1 MNVKRVSVGPLEV
14 NCWLVDDGEGGPVV
28 VIDPG
33 DEADR
38 VLGALDGKTVAAIV
52 LTHAHFDHVGAA
64 GAVKDATGAPLMV
77 HEADAERIT
86 HDAAH
91 GTGGAL
97 FGFGGVVAPP
107 ADVLLR
113 DSDTIEAG
121 RLRFDVLHTPGHTQ
135 GGISLYVR
143 DPDGG
148 AGHLFSGDT
157 LFSGSVGRTDFP
169 GGDGRAL
176 AASIARR
183 LAPLPPETLVH
194 PGHGPD
200 TTIGREARI
209 NPFWPRA

>member
-1 MNVKRVSVGPLEV
+1 MNVRRVSVGPLEV

-38 VLGALDGKTVAAIV
+38 VLGALEGGTVAAIV

-77 HEADAERIT
+77 HEADADRIT

-97 FGFGGVVAPP
+97 FGFSVVVAPP

-113 DSDTIEAG
+113 DADVIEAG
-121 RLRFDVLHTPGHTQ
+121 CLRFDVLHTPGHTQ

-143 DPDGG
+143 DPNGG
-148 AGHLFSGDT
+148 TGHLFSGDT
-157 LFSGSVGRTDFP
+157 VFAGSVGRTDFP
-169 GGDGRAL
+169 GGDGRTL
-176 AASIARR
+176 AESIARQ